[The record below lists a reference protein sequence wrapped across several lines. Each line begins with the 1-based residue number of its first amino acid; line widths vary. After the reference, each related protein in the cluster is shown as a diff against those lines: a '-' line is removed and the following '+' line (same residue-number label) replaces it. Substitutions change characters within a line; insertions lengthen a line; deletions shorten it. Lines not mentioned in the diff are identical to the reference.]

1 MNTPFLSE
9 LFRIVEGALRLDGEK
24 VKNYTVLLADKLRAA
39 GDEASAKRLLALLDQ
54 QSRQLRPA
62 GVTQQAAQPVDNES
76 RFPLLQRVAAS
87 ADAPQFD
94 FTEEQR
100 TTVQEFL
107 TMVQSQ
113 GILEAQGI
121 EIPRNILLYGPPG
134 CGKTL
139 LARYIAYRL
148 NLPLY
153 LARLD
158 GLISSF
164 LGSTAKNIRAV
175 LEFASRTPSVLLLD
189 EFDAIAKLRD
199 DQQELGEL
207 KRIVNSFLQ
216 NLDMLGKD
224 VVMIAA
230 TNHEQLLDHAVWR
243 RFQYILRLGLP
254 GLEQRERLWKLF
266 SAEVSWTKK
275 ELRVLADLSGGFSG
289 GAIELAA
296 SRLRQRVITNGD
308 APTLRDALLALF
320 SLARGETSEVPR
332 LTPSLFDQPANLAR
346 VLRSRDKQLYSLALV
361 GEIAG
366 VSRATMSRLKKITRV
381 GRNGHHAKRA
391 VIH

>member
-1 MNTPFLSE
+1 MNTPYLSE
-9 LFRIVEGALRLDGEK
+9 LFRIVEGALRLDSEK
-24 VKNYTVLLADKLRAA
+24 VKNYTLLLADKLRAA
-39 GDEASAKRLLALLDQ
+39 GDEASAKRLVALLDQ

-87 ADAPQFD
+87 SEAPQFD

-100 TTVQEFL
+100 TIVQEFL
-107 TMVQSQ
+107 TMVQSR
-113 GILEAQGI
+113 GLLEAQGI
-121 EIPRNILLYGPPG
+121 EVPRNILLYGPPG

-139 LARYIAYRL
+139 LARYIAHEL

-164 LGSTAKNIRAV
+164 LGSTAKNVRAV

-254 GLEQRERLWKLF
+254 ALEQRERLWRLF

-296 SRLRQRVITNGD
+296 SRLRQRVITNGG

-332 LTPSLFDQPANLAR
+332 LKPSLFDQPAKLAR
-346 VLRSRDKQLYSLALV
+346 LLRSRNKQLYSLALV
-361 GEIAG
+361 GQMAG
-366 VSRATMSRLKKITRV
+366 VSRATMSRLKTPTRV
-381 GRNGHHAKRA
+381 GRSGDHGKRA
-391 VIH
+391 VVH